1 MVVTSDR
8 GPKNHSTDGEIFL
21 DLSPGIY
28 SKNGQNSNKTLHSNQ
43 TLDELSIRC
52 FCGINYWPTLVN
64 IGHNYK
70 YTYKLWLYI
79 LQNHYDQVIFHEI
92 SVLTITYNQRSG
104 GGKGRVVK
112 VRKVKNGLTAVLIP
126 DWWEKVEG
134 REKMTSA
141 PIMTLTWRL
150 LWKALLVSIQNVYR
164 KLWLSSHLYSQV
176 DHGGRTC
183 LFSRE
188 ILDPAS
194 FSEDNY
200 CLCSCVLIPPRSN
213 LNFFLYFFSKF
224 LRLIY
229 VCLIPNARCSV

>member
-28 SKNGQNSNKTLHSNQ
+28 SKNGQNSDKTLHSNQ

-79 LQNHYDQVIFHEI
+79 LQIHYDQVIFHEI

-126 DWWEKVEG
+126 DWWEKVAG

-150 LWKALLVSIQNVYR
+150 LWKALLVYIQSVYR
-164 KLWLSSHLYSQV
+164 IVIVKSFILTSW
-176 DHGGRTC
+176 
-183 LFSRE
+183 SRW
-188 ILDPAS
+188 S
-194 FSEDNY
+194 YMS
-200 CLCSCVLIPPRSN
+200 
-213 LNFFLYFFSKF
+213 FFSWNF
-224 LRLIY
+224 GSGILFR
-229 VCLIPNARCSV
+229 R